1 LNFTG
6 KLEAVNEAG
15 NAQGLRKWEHEGMT
29 TTVLVV
35 DDEASIRQMLC
46 DYLRAD
52 GFDVTGVGDGK
63 SALLHLTTTPVDT
76 VLLDLSMPGMSGLD
90 VLAEIRRAHT
100 TTVIVVTARGDETD
114 KVLGLSLGADDYVT
128 KPFSPREIA
137 ARIRAVL
144 RRGSISPLAETS
156 TEHLRFGT
164 IDIDVDAHEVHVDAN
179 LVDVTAREFEVLLM
193 LARSPGKVLTRRVL
207 LERVWGNDFYGDER
221 IVDVH
226 IRNLRRT
233 LRDDANHPKL
243 IATVR
248 GVGYKFVG
256 HL

>member
-1 LNFTG
+1 
-6 KLEAVNEAG
+6 
-15 NAQGLRKWEHEGMT
+15 MT

-52 GFDVTGVGDGK
+52 GFDVTGVSDGK

-90 VLAEIRRAHT
+90 VLTEIRRAHT

-144 RRGSISPLAETS
+144 RRGSINPLAEPS
-156 TEHLRFGT
+156 PEQLRFG
-164 IDIDVDAHEVHVDAN
+164 IVVIDVDAHEVRVDAN
-179 LVDVTAREFEVLLM
+179 LVDITAREFEVLLM
-193 LARSPGKVLTRRVL
+193 LARSPGRVLTRRVL

-233 LRDDANHPKL
+233 LGDDANDPKL